1 MASRESITL
10 VDYDGDK
17 KTTSFEGVTG
27 TAANFT
33 AQETLRAA
41 LITAIQAIVLG
52 ETTNTSFAA
61 VVTDFTVALPTDAFA
76 QVNIQW
82 IVEYSDDVTGL
93 VYTTSI
99 GTANLALSDTLY
111 NGAPALSVLTGG
123 AGEDLKDALEAYGR
137 HNGNAITVNA
147 IYFRE

>member
-1 MASRESITL
+1 MASRMGLTVI
-10 VDYDGDK
+10 DYDGDK

-41 LITAIQAIVLG
+41 MITELQSIILG
-52 ETTNTSFAA
+52 NTTQTAFQA
-61 VVTDFTVALPTDAFA
+61 VVTDFTVANPTDPFA

-82 IVEYSDDVTGL
+82 IIEYTDDVTGG
-93 VYTTSI
+93 VYQVSL
-99 GTANLALSDTLY
+99 GTADLAQADTLY
-111 NGAPALSVLTGG
+111 NGAPALSVSTGG
-123 AGEDLKDALEAYGR
+123 AGEAAKDAIEAYAR